1 MAYII
6 ADNII
11 SPLGE
16 TSEDNYLSVKSGRS
30 GIRAYEPGTCN
41 IPEGFNA
48 SLLFEDFE
56 TLALKSA
63 QKAIANALKN
73 IANGQKAIGNAQK
86 NIANE
91 QKNIGNAQLELKGKR
106 TAFILSSTKGN
117 IEGNISLADS
127 AQRIA
132 SQLGIDSKPIVVC
145 NACISGLSALILGN
159 RLIDSGL
166 YDTAIVCGCDTP
178 RQFIL
183 SGFQSLKALS
193 PEPCRPFDMERMGL
207 NLGEAAATLI
217 LSKNPLQGN
226 SWRMG
231 DGFIR
236 NDAFHIS
243 TPSKTADGLYLSL
256 QRTLESFT
264 KEISSACKQIDLK
277 EHLAFINAHGTA
289 TLFND
294 QMESVAIGRAGLSE
308 LPANAY
314 KSFWGHTMG
323 AAGILETIISMK
335 AIDDDTILGTRGF
348 SELGVSGK
356 MNICAENRPTDK
368 KGFIKM
374 LSGFGGCNATIWAT
388 KCPERENIALSQK
401 EQQEREFTTTHT
413 IRITPEEVILD
424 QRKIWEGKEE
434 LGEQEGQE
442 HHSLLTSLYKQM
454 IGDYPKFYKMDGLSR
469 LGFVASEILL
479 NAEKEETDE
488 ERAIIFF
495 NHSSSIDSD
504 RNYKE
509 SIKDKDNYFPS
520 PSIFVYTLPNI
531 VTGEIAIRNHFQGET
546 SFFILPDKDEKMME
560 EILQASCR
568 DAQSKSFL
576 TGWIDYEDERHFEA
590 ELKICRIQ
598 PSLIAYQEVKGVK
611 EVKELRRMSCS
622 LIRRKN
628 KILK

>member
-16 TSEDNYLSVKSGRS
+16 TSEENYLSVKAGRS

-41 IPEGFNA
+41 IPEGFYA

-63 QKAIANALKN
+63 QKAIANAR
-73 IANGQKAIGNAQK
+73 
-86 NIANE
+86 
-91 QKNIGNAQLELKGKR
+91 LELKGKR

-117 IEGNISLADS
+117 IEKNISLADS

-132 SQLGIDSKPIVVC
+132 SQLGIDAKPIVVC

-166 YDTAIVCGCDTP
+166 YDAAIVCGCDTP

-217 LSKNPLQGN
+217 LSKNPIQGN

-264 KEISSACKQIDLK
+264 KEISSTCKQIDLK

-294 QMESVAIGRAGLSE
+294 QMESVAIGRAGLSY

-374 LSGFGGCNATIWAT
+374 LSGFGGCNATIWAA
-388 KCPERENIALSQK
+388 KSPESEMIALSQK
-401 EQQEREFTTTHT
+401 EQQECEFTTTHA
-413 IRITPEEVILD
+413 IRITPEEVVLD
-424 QRKIWEGKEE
+424 HQKLWEGKKE
-434 LGEQEGQE
+434 LGEQEGKE

-479 NAEKEETDE
+479 NAEKGDTDVERREEEGERLLE

-495 NHSSSIDSD
+495 NHSSSIASD

-509 SIKDKDNYFPS
+509 SINDKDNYFPS

-531 VTGEIAIRNHFQGET
+531 VTGEIAIRNHFHGET
-546 SFFILPDKDEKMME
+546 SFFILPDKDERLME

-568 DAQSKSFL
+568 DDQSKSFL

-590 ELKICRIQ
+590 DLKIKKMRN
-598 PSLIAYQEVKGVK
+598 YK
-611 EVKELRRMSCS
+611 
-622 LIRRKN
+622 
-628 KILK
+628 

>member
-16 TSEDNYLSVKSGRS
+16 TSEENYLSVKAGRS
-30 GIRAYEPGTCN
+30 GICAYEPGTCN
-41 IPEGFNA
+41 IPEGFYA

-56 TLALKSA
+56 TLALRSA
-63 QKAIANALKN
+63 QKAIANAR
-73 IANGQKAIGNAQK
+73 
-86 NIANE
+86 
-91 QKNIGNAQLELKGKR
+91 LELKGKR

-117 IEGNISLADS
+117 IEENISLADS

-132 SQLGIDSKPIVVC
+132 SQLGIDAKPIVVC

-166 YDTAIVCGCDTP
+166 YDAAIVCGCDTP

-217 LSKNPLQGN
+217 LSKNPIQGN

-243 TPSKTADGLYLSL
+243 TPSKTAVGLYLSL

-264 KEISSACKQIDLK
+264 KEISSTCKQIDLK

-294 QMESVAIGRAGLSE
+294 QMESVAIGRAGLSD

-374 LSGFGGCNATIWAT
+374 LSGFGGCNATIWAA
-388 KCPERENIALSQK
+388 KKPERENIALSQI
-401 EQQEREFTTTHT
+401 EQQNREFTTTHA

-424 QRKIWEGKEE
+424 QRKLWERKEE

-442 HHSLLTSLYKQM
+442 HHSLLTTLYKQM
-454 IGDYPKFYKMDGLSR
+454 IGNYPKFYKMDGLSR

-479 NAEKEETDE
+479 NAEKGETDK

-495 NHSSSIDSD
+495 NHSSSIASD

-509 SIKDKDNYFPS
+509 SINDKDNYFPS

-531 VTGEIAIRNHFQGET
+531 VTGEIAIRNHFHGET
-546 SFFILPDKDEKMME
+546 SFFILPDKDERMME

-590 ELKICRIQ
+590 DLKIKKMRN
-598 PSLIAYQEVKGVK
+598 YK
-611 EVKELRRMSCS
+611 
-622 LIRRKN
+622 
-628 KILK
+628 

>member
-16 TSEDNYLSVKSGRS
+16 TSEENYLSVKAGRS
-30 GIRAYEPGTCN
+30 GIRAYEPGACN
-41 IPEGFNA
+41 IPEGFYA

-63 QKAIANALKN
+63 QKAI
-73 IANGQKAIGNAQK
+73 GNAR
-86 NIANE
+86 
-91 QKNIGNAQLELKGKR
+91 LELKGKR

-117 IEGNISLADS
+117 IEENISLADS

-132 SQLGIDSKPIVVC
+132 SQLGIDSQPIVVC

-166 YDTAIVCGCDTP
+166 YDAAIVCGCDTP

-217 LSKNPLQGN
+217 LSKNPIQGN

-264 KEISSACKQIDLK
+264 KEISSACEQIDLK
-277 EHLAFINAHGTA
+277 THLAFINAHGTA

-294 QMESVAIGRAGLSE
+294 QMESVAIGRAGLSD

-374 LSGFGGCNATIWAT
+374 LSGFGGCNATIWAA
-388 KCPERENIALSQK
+388 KNPERENIALSQI
-401 EQQEREFTTTHT
+401 EQQNREFTTSHT

-424 QRKIWEGKEE
+424 QQKLWEGKKE
-434 LGEQEGQE
+434 LGEQEGKE

-454 IGDYPKFYKMDGLSR
+454 IGNYPKFYKMDGLSR

-479 NAEKEETDE
+479 NAEKGETDE

-495 NHSSSIDSD
+495 NHSSSIASD

-509 SIKDKDNYFPS
+509 SINDKDNYFPS

-531 VTGEIAIRNHFQGET
+531 VTGEIAIRNHFHGET
-546 SFFILPDKDEKMME
+546 SFFILPDKDERMME

-568 DAQSKSFL
+568 DDQSKSFL

-590 ELKICRIQ
+590 DLKIKKMRN
-598 PSLIAYQEVKGVK
+598 YK
-611 EVKELRRMSCS
+611 
-622 LIRRKN
+622 
-628 KILK
+628 

>member
-16 TSEDNYLSVKSGRS
+16 TSEENYLSVKSGRS
-30 GIRAYEPGTCN
+30 GIRAYEPGTYN
-41 IPEGFNA
+41 IPEGFYA

-56 TLALKSA
+56 TLALRSA
-63 QKAIANALKN
+63 QKAIANA
-73 IANGQKAIGNAQK
+73 QK
-86 NIANE
+86 NMGNE
-91 QKNIGNAQLELKGKR
+91 RLELKGKR

-117 IEGNISLADS
+117 IEENISLADS

-132 SQLGIDSKPIVVC
+132 TQLGIDSKPIVVC

-159 RLIDSGL
+159 RLIDSDL
-166 YDTAIVCGCDTP
+166 YDAAIVCGCDTP

-217 LSKNPLQGN
+217 LSKNPIQGN
-226 SWRMG
+226 FWRMG

-264 KEISSACKQIDLK
+264 KEISSTCKQIDMK
-277 EHLAFINAHGTA
+277 AHLAFINAHGTA

-294 QMESVAIGRAGLSE
+294 QMESVAIGRAGLSD

-374 LSGFGGCNATIWAT
+374 LSGFGGCNATIWAA
-388 KCPERENIALSQK
+388 KSPEREYIDLSQK
-401 EQQEREFTTTHT
+401 EQQKREFTTTHT

-424 QRKIWEGKEE
+424 QRKLWERKEE
-434 LGEQEGQE
+434 LGEQEGKE
-442 HHSLLTSLYKQM
+442 HHSLLTTLYKQM
-454 IGDYPKFYKMDGLSR
+454 IGNYPKFYKMDGLSR

-479 NAEKEETDE
+479 NAEKGETDK

-495 NHSSSIDSD
+495 NHSSSIASD

-509 SIKDKDNYFPS
+509 SINDKDNYFPS

-531 VTGEIAIRNHFQGET
+531 VTGEIAIRNHFHGET
-546 SFFILPDKDEKMME
+546 SFFILPDKDERLME

-590 ELKICRIQ
+590 DLKIKKMRN
-598 PSLIAYQEVKGVK
+598 YK
-611 EVKELRRMSCS
+611 
-622 LIRRKN
+622 
-628 KILK
+628 

>member
-16 TSEDNYLSVKSGRS
+16 TSEENYLSVKAGRS

-41 IPEGFNA
+41 IPEGFYA

-56 TLALKSA
+56 TLTLRSA

-73 IANGQKAIGNAQK
+73 IANALKT
-86 NIANE
+86 
-91 QKNIGNAQLELKGKR
+91 IGNAQLELKGKR

-117 IEGNISLADS
+117 IEENISLADS

-132 SQLGIDSKPIVVC
+132 SQLGIDSQPIVVC

-159 RLIDSGL
+159 RLIDSDL
-166 YDTAIVCGCDTP
+166 YDAAIVCGCDTP

-217 LSKNPLQGN
+217 LSKNPIQGN

-264 KEISSACKQIDLK
+264 KEISSTCKQIDMK
-277 EHLAFINAHGTA
+277 AHLAFINAHGTA

-294 QMESVAIGRAGLSE
+294 QMESVAIGRAGLSD

-374 LSGFGGCNATIWAT
+374 LSGFGGCNATIWAA
-388 KCPERENIALSQK
+388 KKPEKENIALSQI
-401 EQQEREFTTTHT
+401 EQQNREFTTTHT
-413 IRITPEEVILD
+413 IRITPEEVVLD
-424 QRKIWEGKEE
+424 HQKLWEGNQNANEK

-442 HHSLLTSLYKQM
+442 HHSLLTTLYKQM
-454 IGDYPKFYKMDGLSR
+454 IGNYPKFYKMDGLSR

-479 NAEKEETDE
+479 NAEKGETDK

-495 NHSSSIDSD
+495 NHSSSIASD

-509 SIKDKDNYFPS
+509 SINDKDNYFPS

-531 VTGEIAIRNHFQGET
+531 VTGEIAIRNHFHGET
-546 SFFILPDKDEKMME
+546 SFFILPDKDERMME

-590 ELKICRIQ
+590 DLKIKKMRN
-598 PSLIAYQEVKGVK
+598 YK
-611 EVKELRRMSCS
+611 
-622 LIRRKN
+622 
-628 KILK
+628 

>member
-16 TSEDNYLSVKSGRS
+16 TSEENYLSVKAGRS

-41 IPEGFNA
+41 IPEEFYA

-56 TLALKSA
+56 TLALRSA
-63 QKAIANALKN
+63 QKAIANA
-73 IANGQKAIGNAQK
+73 
-86 NIANE
+86 
-91 QKNIGNAQLELKGKR
+91 QLELQGKR

-117 IEGNISLADS
+117 IEENISLADS

-166 YDTAIVCGCDTP
+166 YDAAIVCGCDTP

-217 LSKNPLQGN
+217 LSKNPIQGN

-264 KEISSACKQIDLK
+264 KEISSTCKQIDLK

-294 QMESVAIGRAGLSE
+294 QMESVAIGRAGLSY

-374 LSGFGGCNATIWAT
+374 LSGFGGCNATIWAA
-388 KCPERENIALSQK
+388 KSPEREYIDLSQK
-401 EQQEREFTTTHT
+401 EQQNREFTTTHT

-424 QRKIWEGKEE
+424 QRKLWEGKKE

-454 IGDYPKFYKMDGLSR
+454 IGNYPKFYKMDGLSR

-479 NAEKEETDE
+479 NAEKGDTDVERREEEGERLLE

-495 NHSSSIDSD
+495 NHSSSIASD

-509 SIKDKDNYFPS
+509 SINDKDNYFPS

-531 VTGEIAIRNHFQGET
+531 VTGEIAIRNHFHGET
-546 SFFILPDKDEKMME
+546 SFFILPDKDERMME

-590 ELKICRIQ
+590 DLKIKKMRN
-598 PSLIAYQEVKGVK
+598 YK
-611 EVKELRRMSCS
+611 
-622 LIRRKN
+622 
-628 KILK
+628 

>member
-16 TSEDNYLSVKSGRS
+16 TSEENYLSVKAGRS

-41 IPEGFNA
+41 IPEGFYA

-63 QKAIANALKN
+63 QKAIANA
-73 IANGQKAIGNAQK
+73 QKTMGN
-86 NIANE
+86 E
-91 QKNIGNAQLELKGKR
+91 RLELKGKR

-117 IEGNISLADS
+117 IEENISLADS

-159 RLIDSGL
+159 RLIDSDL
-166 YDTAIVCGCDTP
+166 YDAAIVCGCDTP

-217 LSKNPLQGN
+217 LSKNPIQGN

-264 KEISSACKQIDLK
+264 KEISSTCKQIDLK

-294 QMESVAIGRAGLSE
+294 QMESVAIGRAGLSD

-374 LSGFGGCNATIWAT
+374 LSGFGGCNATIWAA
-388 KCPERENIALSQK
+388 KNPERENIALSQK
-401 EQQEREFTTTHT
+401 EQQNREFTTTHT

-424 QRKIWEGKEE
+424 QRKIWERKEE
-434 LGEQEGQE
+434 LGEQEGLE

-479 NAEKEETDE
+479 NAEKGETDE

-495 NHSSSIDSD
+495 NHSSSIASD

-509 SIKDKDNYFPS
+509 SINDKDNYFPS

-531 VTGEIAIRNHFQGET
+531 VTGEIAIRNHFHGET
-546 SFFILPDKDEKMME
+546 SFFILPEKDEKMME

-590 ELKICRIQ
+590 DLKIKKMRN
-598 PSLIAYQEVKGVK
+598 YK
-611 EVKELRRMSCS
+611 
-622 LIRRKN
+622 
-628 KILK
+628 

>member
-16 TSEDNYLSVKSGRS
+16 TSEENYLSVKAGRS

-41 IPEGFNA
+41 IPEGFYA

-56 TLALKSA
+56 TLALRSA
-63 QKAIANALKN
+63 QKAIA
-73 IANGQKAIGNAQK
+73 
-86 NIANE
+86 
-91 QKNIGNAQLELKGKR
+91 NAQLELKGKR
-106 TAFILSSTKGN
+106 IAFILSSTKGN
-117 IEGNISLADS
+117 IEENISLADS

-132 SQLGIDSKPIVVC
+132 SQLGIDSQPIVVC

-159 RLIDSGL
+159 RLIDSDL

-217 LSKNPLQGN
+217 LSKNPIQGN

-264 KEISSACKQIDLK
+264 KEISSTYKQIDLK

-294 QMESVAIGRAGLSE
+294 QMESVAIGRAGLSD

-374 LSGFGGCNATIWAT
+374 LSGFGGCNATIWAA
-388 KCPERENIALSQK
+388 KNPERENIALSQI
-401 EQQEREFTTTHT
+401 EQQNCEFTTTHT

-424 QRKIWEGKEE
+424 QRKLWEGKKE
-434 LGEQEGQE
+434 LGEQEGKE
-442 HHSLLTSLYKQM
+442 HHSLLTTLYKQM
-454 IGDYPKFYKMDGLSR
+454 IGNYPKFYKMDGLSR

-479 NAEKEETDE
+479 NAEKGETDK

-495 NHSSSIDSD
+495 NHSSSIASD

-509 SIKDKDNYFPS
+509 SINDKDNYFPS

-531 VTGEIAIRNHFQGET
+531 VTGEIAIRNHFHGET
-546 SFFILPDKDEKMME
+546 SFFILPDKDERMME

-568 DAQSKSFL
+568 DDQSKSFL

-590 ELKICRIQ
+590 DLKIKKMRN
-598 PSLIAYQEVKGVK
+598 YK
-611 EVKELRRMSCS
+611 
-622 LIRRKN
+622 
-628 KILK
+628 

>member
-16 TSEDNYLSVKSGRS
+16 TSEENYLSVKAGRS

-41 IPEGFNA
+41 IPEGFYA

-56 TLALKSA
+56 TLALRSA
-63 QKAIANALKN
+63 QKAIA
-73 IANGQKAIGNAQK
+73 
-86 NIANE
+86 
-91 QKNIGNAQLELKGKR
+91 NAQLELKGKR

-117 IEGNISLADS
+117 IEENISLADS

-132 SQLGIDSKPIVVC
+132 SQLGIDAKPIVVC

-166 YDTAIVCGCDTP
+166 YDAAIVCGCDTP

-217 LSKNPLQGN
+217 LSKNPIQGN

-264 KEISSACKQIDLK
+264 KEISSTCKQIDLK
-277 EHLAFINAHGTA
+277 AHLAFINAHGTA

-294 QMESVAIGRAGLSE
+294 QMESVAIGRAGLSD

-374 LSGFGGCNATIWAT
+374 LSGFGGCNATIWAA
-388 KCPERENIALSQK
+388 KNPERENIALSQI
-401 EQQEREFTTTHT
+401 EQQNREFTTTHT

-424 QRKIWEGKEE
+424 QRKLWEGKKE
-434 LGEQEGQE
+434 LGEQEGKE
-442 HHSLLTSLYKQM
+442 HHSLLTTLYKQM
-454 IGDYPKFYKMDGLSR
+454 IGNYPKFYKMDGLSR

-479 NAEKEETDE
+479 NAEKGETDK

-495 NHSSSIDSD
+495 NHSSSIASD

-509 SIKDKDNYFPS
+509 SINDKDNYFPS

-531 VTGEIAIRNHFQGET
+531 VTGEIAIRNHLHGET
-546 SFFILPDKDEKMME
+546 SFFILPDKDERMME
-560 EILQASCR
+560 EILQASCL
-568 DAQSKSFL
+568 DDQSKSFL

-590 ELKICRIQ
+590 DLKIKKMRN
-598 PSLIAYQEVKGVK
+598 YK
-611 EVKELRRMSCS
+611 
-622 LIRRKN
+622 
-628 KILK
+628 

>member
-16 TSEDNYLSVKSGRS
+16 TSEGNYLSVKAGRS

-41 IPEGFNA
+41 IPEGFYA

-56 TLALKSA
+56 TLALRSA
-63 QKAIANALKN
+63 QKAIA
-73 IANGQKAIGNAQK
+73 
-86 NIANE
+86 
-91 QKNIGNAQLELKGKR
+91 NAQLELKGKR

-117 IEGNISLADS
+117 IEKNISLADS

-132 SQLGIDSKPIVVC
+132 SQLGIDAKPIVVC

-159 RLIDSGL
+159 RLIDSDL
-166 YDTAIVCGCDTP
+166 YDAAIVCGCDTP

-217 LSKNPLQGN
+217 LSKNPIQGN

-264 KEISSACKQIDLK
+264 KEISSTCEQIDMK
-277 EHLAFINAHGTA
+277 AHLAFINAHGTA

-294 QMESVAIGRAGLSE
+294 QMESVAIGRAGLSD

-374 LSGFGGCNATIWAT
+374 LSGFGGCNATIWAA
-388 KCPERENIALSQK
+388 KNPERENIALSQI
-401 EQQEREFTTTHT
+401 EQQNCEFTTTHT

-424 QRKIWEGKEE
+424 QRKLWEGKEE
-434 LGEQEGQE
+434 LGEQEGKE
-442 HHSLLTSLYKQM
+442 HHSLLTFLYKQM
-454 IGDYPKFYKMDGLSR
+454 IGNYPKFYKMDGLSR

-479 NAEKEETDE
+479 NAEKGETDK

-495 NHSSSIDSD
+495 NHSSSIASD

-509 SIKDKDNYFPS
+509 SINDKNNYFPS

-531 VTGEIAIRNHFQGET
+531 VTGEIAIRNHFHGET
-546 SFFILPDKDEKMME
+546 SFFILPDKDERMME

-568 DAQSKSFL
+568 DDQSKSFL

-590 ELKICRIQ
+590 DLKIKKMRN
-598 PSLIAYQEVKGVK
+598 YK
-611 EVKELRRMSCS
+611 
-622 LIRRKN
+622 
-628 KILK
+628 

>member
-63 QKAIANALKN
+63 QKAI
-73 IANGQKAIGNAQK
+73 
-86 NIANE
+86 
-91 QKNIGNAQLELKGKR
+91 GNAQLELKGKR

-117 IEGNISLADS
+117 IEENISLADS

-132 SQLGIDSKPIVVC
+132 SQLGIDTKPIVVC

-166 YDTAIVCGCDTP
+166 YDAAIVCGCDTP

-217 LSKNPLQGN
+217 LSKNPIKRN

-256 QRTLESFT
+256 QRTLESYT
-264 KEISSACKQIDLK
+264 KEISSACEQIDLK
-277 EHLAFINAHGTA
+277 AHLAFINAHGTA

-294 QMESVAIGRAGLSE
+294 QMESVAIGRAGLSD

-374 LSGFGGCNATIWAT
+374 LSGFGGCNATIWAA
-388 KCPERENIALSQK
+388 KYPERENIALSQI
-401 EQQEREFTTTHT
+401 EQQNCEFTTTHT

-424 QRKIWEGKEE
+424 QRKLWEGKKE
-434 LGEQEGQE
+434 LGEQEGKE
-442 HHSLLTSLYKQM
+442 HHSLLTTLYKQM
-454 IGDYPKFYKMDGLSR
+454 IGNYPKFYKMDGLSR

-479 NAEKEETDE
+479 NAEKGETDK

-495 NHSSSIDSD
+495 NHSSSIASD

-509 SIKDKDNYFPS
+509 SINDKDNYFPS

-531 VTGEIAIRNHFQGET
+531 VTGEIAIRNHFHGET
-546 SFFILPDKDEKMME
+546 SFFILPDKDERLME

-590 ELKICRIQ
+590 DLKIKKMRN
-598 PSLIAYQEVKGVK
+598 YK
-611 EVKELRRMSCS
+611 
-622 LIRRKN
+622 
-628 KILK
+628 

>member
-16 TSEDNYLSVKSGRS
+16 TSEENYLSVKSGRS

-63 QKAIANALKN
+63 QKAI
-73 IANGQKAIGNAQK
+73 GNV
-86 NIANE
+86 
-91 QKNIGNAQLELKGKR
+91 QLELKGKR

-117 IEGNISLADS
+117 IEENISLADS

-166 YDTAIVCGCDTP
+166 YDAAIVCGCDTP

-217 LSKNPLQGN
+217 LSKNPILGN

-264 KEISSACKQIDLK
+264 KEISSTCKQIDLK

-294 QMESVAIGRAGLSE
+294 QMESVAIGRAGLSD

-335 AIDDDTILGTRGF
+335 AIDDNTILGTRGF

-374 LSGFGGCNATIWAT
+374 LSGFGGCNATIWAA
-388 KCPERENIALSQK
+388 KNPERENFALSQI
-401 EQQEREFTTTHT
+401 EQQNREFTTTHT

-424 QRKIWEGKEE
+424 QQKLWEGKKE
-434 LGEQEGQE
+434 LGEQEGKE
-442 HHSLLTSLYKQM
+442 HHSLLTTLYKQM
-454 IGDYPKFYKMDGLSR
+454 IGNYPKFYKMDGLSR

-479 NAEKEETDE
+479 NAEKGETDE

-495 NHSSSIDSD
+495 NHSSSIASD

-509 SIKDKDNYFPS
+509 SINDKDNYFPS

-531 VTGEIAIRNHFQGET
+531 VTGEIAIRNHFHGET
-546 SFFILPDKDEKMME
+546 SFFILPDKDKKMME

-568 DAQSKSFL
+568 DDQSKSFL

-590 ELKICRIQ
+590 DLKIKKMR
-598 PSLIAYQEVKGVK
+598 
-611 EVKELRRMSCS
+611 
-622 LIRRKN
+622 N
-628 KILK
+628 KILKSYK

>member
-16 TSEDNYLSVKSGRS
+16 TSEDNYLSVKAGRS

-41 IPEGFNA
+41 IPEGFYA

-63 QKAIANALKN
+63 QKAIR
-73 IANGQKAIGNAQK
+73 
-86 NIANE
+86 
-91 QKNIGNAQLELKGKR
+91 NAQLELKGKH

-117 IEGNISLADS
+117 IEENISLADS

-132 SQLGIDSKPIVVC
+132 SQLGIDAKPIVVC

-166 YDTAIVCGCDTP
+166 YDAAIVCGCDTP

-217 LSKNPLQGN
+217 LSKNPIQGN

-256 QRTLESFT
+256 QRTLESFK
-264 KEISSACKQIDLK
+264 KEVSSACEQIDMK
-277 EHLAFINAHGTA
+277 AHLAFINAHGTA

-294 QMESVAIGRAGLSE
+294 QMESVAIGRAGLSD

-335 AIDDDTILGTRGF
+335 AIDDNTILGTRGF

-374 LSGFGGCNATIWAT
+374 LSGFGGCNATIWAA
-388 KCPERENIALSQK
+388 KSPERENIALSQK

-424 QRKIWEGKEE
+424 QRKIWERKEE
-434 LGEQEGQE
+434 LGKQEGLE

-454 IGDYPKFYKMDGLSR
+454 IGDYPRFYKMDGLSR

-479 NAEKEETDE
+479 NAEKGDTDE

-495 NHSSSIDSD
+495 NHSSSIASD

-598 PSLIAYQEVKGVK
+598 PSLIANQEVKGVK
-611 EVKELRRMSCS
+611 EVKELRKLRS
-622 LIRRKN
+622 
-628 KILK
+628 

>member
-16 TSEDNYLSVKSGRS
+16 TSEENYLSVKAGRS

-41 IPEGFNA
+41 IPEGFYA

-63 QKAIANALKN
+63 QKAIANA
-73 IANGQKAIGNAQK
+73 QKT
-86 NIANE
+86 
-91 QKNIGNAQLELKGKR
+91 IGNAQLELKGKR

-117 IEGNISLADS
+117 IEENISLADS

-166 YDTAIVCGCDTP
+166 YDAAIVCGCDTP

-217 LSKNPLQGN
+217 LSKNPIQGN

-256 QRTLESFT
+256 QRTLESYT
-264 KEISSACKQIDLK
+264 KEISSTCKQIDMK

-294 QMESVAIGRAGLSE
+294 QMESVAIGRAGLSD

-374 LSGFGGCNATIWAT
+374 LSGFGGCNATIWAA
-388 KCPERENIALSQK
+388 KKPERENIALSQI
-401 EQQEREFTTTHT
+401 EQQNREFTTTHT

-424 QRKIWEGKEE
+424 QRKLWERKEE
-434 LGEQEGQE
+434 LGEQEGKE

-454 IGDYPKFYKMDGLSR
+454 IGNYPKFYKMDGLSR

-479 NAEKEETDE
+479 NAEKGETDK

-495 NHSSSIDSD
+495 NHSSSIASD

-509 SIKDKDNYFPS
+509 SINDKNNYFPS

-531 VTGEIAIRNHFQGET
+531 VTGEIAIRNHFHGET
-546 SFFILPDKDEKMME
+546 SFFILPDKDERMME

-568 DAQSKSFL
+568 DDQSKSFL

-590 ELKICRIQ
+590 DLKIKKMR
-598 PSLIAYQEVKGVK
+598 
-611 EVKELRRMSCS
+611 
-622 LIRRKN
+622 N
-628 KILK
+628 KILKSYK

>member
-16 TSEDNYLSVKSGRS
+16 TSEENYLSVKAGRS
-30 GIRAYEPGTCN
+30 GIRAYAPGTCN
-41 IPEGFNA
+41 IPEGFYA

-63 QKAIANALKN
+63 QKAIANA
-73 IANGQKAIGNAQK
+73 
-86 NIANE
+86 
-91 QKNIGNAQLELKGKR
+91 QLELKGKR

-117 IEGNISLADS
+117 IEENISLADS

-159 RLIDSGL
+159 RLIDSDL
-166 YDTAIVCGCDTP
+166 YDAAIVCGCDTP

-217 LSKNPLQGN
+217 LSKNPIQGN

-264 KEISSACKQIDLK
+264 KEISSTCKQIDQK
-277 EHLAFINAHGTA
+277 AHLAFINAHGTA

-294 QMESVAIGRAGLSE
+294 QMESVAIGRAGLSD

-374 LSGFGGCNATIWAT
+374 LSGFGGCNATIWAA
-388 KCPERENIALSQK
+388 KSPERENIALSQI
-401 EQQEREFTTTHT
+401 EQQNREFTTTHT

-424 QRKIWEGKEE
+424 QRKLWEGKKE
-434 LGEQEGQE
+434 LGKQEGQE

-454 IGDYPKFYKMDGLSR
+454 IGNYPKFYKMDGLSR

-479 NAEKEETDE
+479 NAEKGDMDK

-495 NHSSSIDSD
+495 NHSSSIASD

-509 SIKDKDNYFPS
+509 SINGKDNYFPS

-531 VTGEIAIRNHFQGET
+531 VTGEIAIRNHFHGET
-546 SFFILPDKDEKMME
+546 SFFILPDKDERMME

-590 ELKICRIQ
+590 DLKIKKMRN
-598 PSLIAYQEVKGVK
+598 YK
-611 EVKELRRMSCS
+611 
-622 LIRRKN
+622 
-628 KILK
+628 

>member
-41 IPEGFNA
+41 IPEGFTA

-63 QKAIANALKN
+63 QKAIANA
-73 IANGQKAIGNAQK
+73 
-86 NIANE
+86 
-91 QKNIGNAQLELKGKR
+91 QKNIGNAQKAMGNVQLELKGKR

-117 IEGNISLADS
+117 IEENISLADS

-132 SQLGIDSKPIVVC
+132 TQLGIDSQPIVVC

-166 YDTAIVCGCDTP
+166 YDAAIVCGCDTP

-217 LSKNPLQGN
+217 LSKNPIQEN

-264 KEISSACKQIDLK
+264 KEISSTCKQIDLK

-294 QMESVAIGRAGLSE
+294 QMESVAIGRAGLSD

-374 LSGFGGCNATIWAT
+374 LSGFGGCNATIWAAQ
-388 KCPERENIALSQK
+388 KPERENIALSQI
-401 EQQEREFTTTHT
+401 EQQNREFTTTHT

-434 LGEQEGQE
+434 LGEQEGLE

-479 NAEKEETDE
+479 NAEKGETDKE
-488 ERAIIFF
+488 KAIIFF
-495 NHSSSIDSD
+495 NHSSSIASD

-531 VTGEIAIRNHFQGET
+531 VTGEIAIRNHFHGET
-546 SFFILPDKDEKMME
+546 SFFILPDKDKKMME

-568 DAQSKSFL
+568 DVQSKSFL

-598 PSLIAYQEVKGVK
+598 PSLIANPSDLQYPDK
-611 EVKELRRMSCS
+611 S
-622 LIRRKN
+622 
-628 KILK
+628 

>member
-16 TSEDNYLSVKSGRS
+16 TSEENYLSVKAGRS

-41 IPEGFNA
+41 IPEGFYA

-56 TLALKSA
+56 TLALRSA

-73 IANGQKAIGNAQK
+73 IANEQKTIGN
-86 NIANE
+86 
-91 QKNIGNAQLELKGKR
+91 GQLELKGKR

-117 IEGNISLADS
+117 IEENISLADS

-159 RLIDSGL
+159 RLIDSDL
-166 YDTAIVCGCDTP
+166 YDAAIVCGCDTP

-217 LSKNPLQGN
+217 LSKNSIQGN

-264 KEISSACKQIDLK
+264 KEISSTCKQIDLK
-277 EHLAFINAHGTA
+277 AHLAFINAHGTA

-294 QMESVAIGRAGLSE
+294 QMESVAIGRAGLSD

-335 AIDDDTILGTRGF
+335 AIDDNTILGTRGF

-374 LSGFGGCNATIWAT
+374 LSGFGGCNATIWAA
-388 KCPERENIALSQK
+388 KSPERENIALSQK
-401 EQQEREFTTTHT
+401 EQQKREFTTTHT

-424 QRKIWEGKEE
+424 QRKLWEGNQNANEK
-434 LGEQEGQE
+434 LDEQEGAG

-454 IGDYPKFYKMDGLSR
+454 IGNYPKFYKMDGLCR

-479 NAEKEETDE
+479 NAEKGETDK

-495 NHSSSIDSD
+495 NHSSSIASD

-509 SIKDKDNYFPS
+509 SINDKDNYFPS

-531 VTGEIAIRNHFQGET
+531 VTGEIAIRNHFHGET
-546 SFFILPDKDEKMME
+546 SFFILPDKDERMME

-590 ELKICRIQ
+590 DLKIKKMRNEKLQ
-598 PSLIAYQEVKGVK
+598 M
-611 EVKELRRMSCS
+611 R
-622 LIRRKN
+622 N
-628 KILK
+628 KILKSYK

>member
-16 TSEDNYLSVKSGRS
+16 TSEENYLSVKAGRS

-41 IPEGFNA
+41 IPEGFYA

-63 QKAIANALKN
+63 QKAIANAQKN
-73 IANGQKAIGNAQK
+73 IENAQK
-86 NIANE
+86 DIGNE
-91 QKNIGNAQLELKGKR
+91 QKTMGNAQLELKGKR

-117 IEGNISLADS
+117 IEENISLADS

-159 RLIDSGL
+159 RLIDSDL
-166 YDTAIVCGCDTP
+166 YDAAIVCGCDTP

-207 NLGEAAATLI
+207 NLGEAAAALI
-217 LSKNPLQGN
+217 LSKNPIQGN

-264 KEISSACKQIDLK
+264 KEISSTCKQIDMK
-277 EHLAFINAHGTA
+277 AHLAFINAHGTA

-294 QMESVAIGRAGLSE
+294 QMESVAIGRAGLSD

-374 LSGFGGCNATIWAT
+374 LSGFGGCNATIWAA
-388 KCPERENIALSQK
+388 KKPERENIALSQK
-401 EQQEREFTTTHT
+401 EQQNREFTTTHA
-413 IRITPEEVILD
+413 IRITPEEVVLD
-424 QRKIWEGKEE
+424 HQKLWEGNQNANEKLE
-434 LGEQEGQE
+434 EQEGAG

-454 IGDYPKFYKMDGLSR
+454 IGNYPKFYKMDGLSR

-479 NAEKEETDE
+479 NAEKGNTDVERREEEGERLLE

-495 NHSSSIDSD
+495 NHSSSIASD

-509 SIKDKDNYFPS
+509 SINDKNNYFPS

-531 VTGEIAIRNHFQGET
+531 VTGEIAIRNHFHGET
-546 SFFILPDKDEKMME
+546 SFFILPDKDERMME

-590 ELKICRIQ
+590 DLKIKKMRN
-598 PSLIAYQEVKGVK
+598 YK
-611 EVKELRRMSCS
+611 
-622 LIRRKN
+622 
-628 KILK
+628 

>member
-16 TSEDNYLSVKSGRS
+16 TSEENYLSVKSGRS

-41 IPEGFNA
+41 IPEGFYA

-63 QKAIANALKN
+63 QKAI
-73 IANGQKAIGNAQK
+73 GNV
-86 NIANE
+86 
-91 QKNIGNAQLELKGKR
+91 QLELKGKR

-117 IEGNISLADS
+117 IEENISLADS

-132 SQLGIDSKPIVVC
+132 SQLGIDTKPIVVC

-166 YDTAIVCGCDTP
+166 YDAAIVCGCDTP

-217 LSKNPLQGN
+217 LSKNPIQGN

-264 KEISSACKQIDLK
+264 KEISSTCKQIDLK
-277 EHLAFINAHGTA
+277 AHLAFINAHGTA

-294 QMESVAIGRAGLSE
+294 QMESVAIGRAGLSD

-335 AIDDDTILGTRGF
+335 AIDDNTILGTKGF

-424 QRKIWEGKEE
+424 QRKLWEGKKE

-442 HHSLLTSLYKQM
+442 HHSLLTTLYKQM
-454 IGDYPKFYKMDGLSR
+454 IGNYPKFYKMDGLSR

-479 NAEKEETDE
+479 NAEKGETDK

-495 NHSSSIDSD
+495 NHSSSIASD

-531 VTGEIAIRNHFQGET
+531 VTGEIAIRNHFHGET
-546 SFFILPDKDEKMME
+546 SFFILPDKDERMME

-590 ELKICRIQ
+590 DLKIKKMRN
-598 PSLIAYQEVKGVK
+598 YK
-611 EVKELRRMSCS
+611 
-622 LIRRKN
+622 
-628 KILK
+628 

>member
-16 TSEDNYLSVKSGRS
+16 TSEENYLSVKAGRS

-41 IPEGFNA
+41 IPEGFYA

-63 QKAIANALKN
+63 QKAIANA
-73 IANGQKAIGNAQK
+73 QKTM
-86 NIANE
+86 
-91 QKNIGNAQLELKGKR
+91 GNAQLELKGKR

-117 IEGNISLADS
+117 IEENISLADS

-132 SQLGIDSKPIVVC
+132 TQLGIDAKPIVVC

-166 YDTAIVCGCDTP
+166 YDAAIVCGCDTP

-217 LSKNPLQGN
+217 LSKNPIQGN
-226 SWRMG
+226 FWRMG

-264 KEISSACKQIDLK
+264 KEISSTCEQIDIK

-294 QMESVAIGRAGLSE
+294 QMESVAIGRAGLSD

-374 LSGFGGCNATIWAT
+374 LSGFGGCNATIWAA
-388 KCPERENIALSQK
+388 KKPERENIDLSQK
-401 EQQEREFTTTHT
+401 EQQKREFTTTHT

-424 QRKIWEGKEE
+424 QQKLWEGKKE
-434 LGEQEGQE
+434 LEEQEGQE

-454 IGDYPKFYKMDGLSR
+454 IGNYPKFYKMDGLSR

-479 NAEKEETDE
+479 NAEKGETDK

-495 NHSSSIDSD
+495 NHSSSIASD

-509 SIKDKDNYFPS
+509 SINDKDNYFPS

-531 VTGEIAIRNHFQGET
+531 VTGEIAIRNHFHGET
-546 SFFILPDKDEKMME
+546 SFFILPDKDERMME

-590 ELKICRIQ
+590 DLKIKKMRN
-598 PSLIAYQEVKGVK
+598 YK
-611 EVKELRRMSCS
+611 
-622 LIRRKN
+622 
-628 KILK
+628 

>member
-16 TSEDNYLSVKSGRS
+16 TSEENYLSVKAGRS

-41 IPEGFNA
+41 IPEGFYA

-56 TLALKSA
+56 TLALRSA
-63 QKAIANALKN
+63 QKAIANAR
-73 IANGQKAIGNAQK
+73 
-86 NIANE
+86 
-91 QKNIGNAQLELKGKR
+91 LELKGKR
-106 TAFILSSTKGN
+106 TVFILSSTKGN
-117 IEGNISLADS
+117 IEENISLTDS

-132 SQLGIDSKPIVVC
+132 SQLGIDAKPIVVC

-159 RLIDSGL
+159 RLIDSSL
-166 YDTAIVCGCDTP
+166 YDAAIVCGCDTP

-193 PEPCRPFDMERMGL
+193 PEPCHPFDMERMGL

-217 LSKNPLQGN
+217 LSKNPIQGN

-264 KEISSACKQIDLK
+264 KEISSTCKQIDMK
-277 EHLAFINAHGTA
+277 AHLAFINAHGTA

-294 QMESVAIGRAGLSE
+294 QMESVAIGRAGLSD

-374 LSGFGGCNATIWAT
+374 LSGFGGCNATIWAA
-388 KCPERENIALSQK
+388 KYPERENIALSQI
-401 EQQEREFTTTHT
+401 EQQNREFTTTHT

-424 QRKIWEGKEE
+424 QRKLWERKEE

-442 HHSLLTSLYKQM
+442 HHSLLTFLYKQM
-454 IGDYPKFYKMDGLSR
+454 IGNYPKFYKMDGLSR

-479 NAEKEETDE
+479 NAEKGETDK

-495 NHSSSIDSD
+495 NHSSSIASD

-509 SIKDKDNYFPS
+509 SINDKDNYFPS

-531 VTGEIAIRNHFQGET
+531 VTGEIAIRNHFHGET
-546 SFFILPDKDEKMME
+546 SFFILPDKDERMME

-590 ELKICRIQ
+590 DLKIKKMRN
-598 PSLIAYQEVKGVK
+598 YK
-611 EVKELRRMSCS
+611 
-622 LIRRKN
+622 
-628 KILK
+628 

>member
-16 TSEDNYLSVKSGRS
+16 TSEENYLSVKAGRS

-41 IPEGFNA
+41 IPEGFYA

-56 TLALKSA
+56 TLALRSA
-63 QKAIANALKN
+63 QKAIANAR
-73 IANGQKAIGNAQK
+73 
-86 NIANE
+86 
-91 QKNIGNAQLELKGKR
+91 LELKGKR

-117 IEGNISLADS
+117 IEENISLADS

-132 SQLGIDSKPIVVC
+132 SQLGIDAKPIVVC

-159 RLIDSGL
+159 RLIDSDL
-166 YDTAIVCGCDTP
+166 YDAAIVCGCDTP

-217 LSKNPLQGN
+217 LSKNPIQGN

-264 KEISSACKQIDLK
+264 QEISSTCKQIDLK

-294 QMESVAIGRAGLSE
+294 QMESVAIGRAGLSD

-348 SELGVSGK
+348 AELGVSGK

-374 LSGFGGCNATIWAT
+374 LSGFGGCNATIWAA
-388 KCPERENIALSQK
+388 KKPERENIALSQM
-401 EQQEREFTTTHT
+401 EQQNREFTTTHT

-424 QRKIWEGKEE
+424 QRKLWEGKKE
-434 LGEQEGQE
+434 LGEQEGAG

-454 IGDYPKFYKMDGLSR
+454 IGNYPKFYKMDGLSR

-479 NAEKEETDE
+479 NAEKGETDK

-495 NHSSSIDSD
+495 NHSSSIASD

-509 SIKDKDNYFPS
+509 SINDKNNYFPS

-531 VTGEIAIRNHFQGET
+531 VTGEIAIRNHFHGET
-546 SFFILPDKDEKMME
+546 SFFILPDKDERMME

-568 DAQSKSFL
+568 DDQSKSFL

-590 ELKICRIQ
+590 DLKIKKMRN
-598 PSLIAYQEVKGVK
+598 
-611 EVKELRRMSCS
+611 
-622 LIRRKN
+622 N
-628 KILK
+628 K

>member
-16 TSEDNYLSVKSGRS
+16 TSEENYLSVKAGRS

-41 IPEGFNA
+41 IPEGFYA

-56 TLALKSA
+56 TLALRSA
-63 QKAIANALKN
+63 QKAIANA
-73 IANGQKAIGNAQK
+73 QKTM
-86 NIANE
+86 
-91 QKNIGNAQLELKGKR
+91 GNAQLELKGKR

-117 IEGNISLADS
+117 IEENISLADS

-159 RLIDSGL
+159 RLIDSDL
-166 YDTAIVCGCDTP
+166 YDAAIVCGCDTP

-217 LSKNPLQGN
+217 LSKNPIQGN

-264 KEISSACKQIDLK
+264 KEISSTCKQIDMK

-294 QMESVAIGRAGLSE
+294 QMESVAIGRAGLSD

-374 LSGFGGCNATIWAT
+374 LSGFGGCNATIWAA
-388 KCPERENIALSQK
+388 KNPERENIALSQI
-401 EQQEREFTTTHT
+401 EQQNREFTTTHT

-424 QRKIWEGKEE
+424 QQKLWEGKKE
-434 LGEQEGQE
+434 LEEQEGKE

-454 IGDYPKFYKMDGLSR
+454 IGNYPKFYKMDGLSR

-479 NAEKEETDE
+479 NAEKGETDK

-495 NHSSSIDSD
+495 NHSSSIASD

-509 SIKDKDNYFPS
+509 SINDKDNYFPS

-531 VTGEIAIRNHFQGET
+531 VTGEIAIRNHFHGET
-546 SFFILPDKDEKMME
+546 SFFILPDKDKKMME

-598 PSLIAYQEVKGVK
+598 SSLIANPSE
-611 EVKELRRMSCS
+611 RRYSDG
-622 LIRRKN
+622 
-628 KILK
+628 KIKS

>member
-16 TSEDNYLSVKSGRS
+16 TSEENYLSVKAGRS

-41 IPEGFNA
+41 IPEGFYA

-63 QKAIANALKN
+63 QKAIANAR
-73 IANGQKAIGNAQK
+73 
-86 NIANE
+86 
-91 QKNIGNAQLELKGKR
+91 LELKGKR

-117 IEGNISLADS
+117 IEENISLADS

-132 SQLGIDSKPIVVC
+132 SQLGIDSQPIVVC

-159 RLIDSGL
+159 RLIDSDL
-166 YDTAIVCGCDTP
+166 YDAAIVCGCDTP

-217 LSKNPLQGN
+217 LSKNPIQGN
-226 SWRMG
+226 FWRMG

-264 KEISSACKQIDLK
+264 KEISSACKQIDMK

-294 QMESVAIGRAGLSE
+294 QMESVAIGRAGLSD

-374 LSGFGGCNATIWAT
+374 LSGFGGCNATIWAA
-388 KCPERENIALSQK
+388 KSPKSEMIALSQK
-401 EQQEREFTTTHT
+401 EQQKCEFTTTHA
-413 IRITPEEVILD
+413 IRITPEEVVLD
-424 QRKIWEGKEE
+424 HQKLWEGNQNANEK
-434 LGEQEGQE
+434 LGEQEGKE

-454 IGDYPKFYKMDGLSR
+454 IGNYPKFYKMDGLSR

-479 NAEKEETDE
+479 NAEKGETDVERREEEGKRLLE

-495 NHSSSIDSD
+495 NHSSSIASD

-509 SIKDKDNYFPS
+509 SINDKDNYFPS

-531 VTGEIAIRNHFQGET
+531 VTGEIAIRNHFHGET
-546 SFFILPDKDEKMME
+546 SFFILPDKDERMME

-568 DAQSKSFL
+568 DTQSKSFL

-590 ELKICRIQ
+590 DLKIKKMRNYKLQ
-598 PSLIAYQEVKGVK
+598 M
-611 EVKELRRMSCS
+611 R
-622 LIRRKN
+622 N
-628 KILK
+628 KILKSYK

>member
-16 TSEDNYLSVKSGRS
+16 TSEENYLSVKAGRS
-30 GIRAYEPGTCN
+30 GIRTYEPGTCN
-41 IPEGFNA
+41 IPEGFYA

-56 TLALKSA
+56 TLALRSA
-63 QKAIANALKN
+63 QKAIANA
-73 IANGQKAIGNAQK
+73 QKTMGNAL
-86 NIANE
+86 
-91 QKNIGNAQLELKGKR
+91 LELKGKR

-117 IEGNISLADS
+117 IEENISLADS

-132 SQLGIDSKPIVVC
+132 SQLGIDAKPIVVC

-166 YDTAIVCGCDTP
+166 YDAAIVCGCDTP

-217 LSKNPLQGN
+217 LSKNPIQGN

-231 DGFIR
+231 DGVIR

-264 KEISSACKQIDLK
+264 KEISSTCKQIDMK

-294 QMESVAIGRAGLSE
+294 QMESVAIGRAGLSD

-374 LSGFGGCNATIWAT
+374 LSGFGGCNATIWAA
-388 KCPERENIALSQK
+388 KSPESEMIALSQK
-401 EQQEREFTTTHT
+401 EQQECEFTTTHA
-413 IRITPEEVILD
+413 IRITPEEVVLD
-424 QRKIWEGKEE
+424 HQKLWEGNQNANEKLE
-434 LGEQEGQE
+434 EQEGAG

-454 IGDYPKFYKMDGLSR
+454 IGNYPKFYKMDGLSR

-479 NAEKEETDE
+479 NAEKGDTDVERREEEGERLLE

-495 NHSSSIDSD
+495 NHSSSIASD

-509 SIKDKDNYFPS
+509 SINDKDNYFPS

-531 VTGEIAIRNHFQGET
+531 VTGEIAIRNHFHGET
-546 SFFILPDKDEKMME
+546 SFFILPDKDERMME

-568 DAQSKSFL
+568 DDQSKSFL

-590 ELKICRIQ
+590 DLKIKKMRN
-598 PSLIAYQEVKGVK
+598 YK
-611 EVKELRRMSCS
+611 
-622 LIRRKN
+622 
-628 KILK
+628 

>member
-16 TSEDNYLSVKSGRS
+16 TSEGNYLSVKAGRS

-41 IPEGFNA
+41 IPEGFYA

-56 TLALKSA
+56 TLALRSA
-63 QKAIANALKN
+63 QKAIA
-73 IANGQKAIGNAQK
+73 
-86 NIANE
+86 
-91 QKNIGNAQLELKGKR
+91 NAQLELKGKR

-117 IEGNISLADS
+117 IEENISLADS

-132 SQLGIDSKPIVVC
+132 NQLGIDSKPIIVC

-159 RLIDSGL
+159 RLIDSDL
-166 YDTAIVCGCDTP
+166 YDAAIVCGCDTP

-217 LSKNPLQGN
+217 LSKNPIQGN

-264 KEISSACKQIDLK
+264 KEISSTCKQIDMK
-277 EHLAFINAHGTA
+277 AHLAFINAHGTA

-294 QMESVAIGRAGLSE
+294 QMESVAIGRAGLSD

-374 LSGFGGCNATIWAT
+374 LSGFGGCNATIWAA
-388 KCPERENIALSQK
+388 KSPEREYIDLSQK
-401 EQQEREFTTTHT
+401 EQQKREFTTTHA
-413 IRITPEEVILD
+413 IRITPEEVVLD
-424 QRKIWEGKEE
+424 HQKLWEGNQNANEKLE
-434 LGEQEGQE
+434 EQEGAG
-442 HHSLLTSLYKQM
+442 HHSLLTTLYKQM
-454 IGDYPKFYKMDGLSR
+454 IGNYPKFYKMDGLSR

-479 NAEKEETDE
+479 NAEKGETDK

-495 NHSSSIDSD
+495 NHSSSIASD

-509 SIKDKDNYFPS
+509 SINDKNNYFPS

-531 VTGEIAIRNHFQGET
+531 VTGEIAIRNHFHGET
-546 SFFILPDKDEKMME
+546 SFFILPDKDERMME

-590 ELKICRIQ
+590 DLKIKKMRN
-598 PSLIAYQEVKGVK
+598 YK
-611 EVKELRRMSCS
+611 
-622 LIRRKN
+622 
-628 KILK
+628 

>member
-16 TSEDNYLSVKSGRS
+16 TSEENYLSVKAGRS

-41 IPEGFNA
+41 IPEGFYA

-63 QKAIANALKN
+63 QKAIANAQKTMG
-73 IANGQKAIGNAQK
+73 NG
-86 NIANE
+86 
-91 QKNIGNAQLELKGKR
+91 QLELKGKR

-117 IEGNISLADS
+117 IEENISLADS

-132 SQLGIDSKPIVVC
+132 SQLGIDSQPIVVC

-166 YDTAIVCGCDTP
+166 YDAAIVCGCDTP

-217 LSKNPLQGN
+217 LSKNPILGN

-256 QRTLESFT
+256 QRTLESYT
-264 KEISSACKQIDLK
+264 KEISSTCKQIDMK

-294 QMESVAIGRAGLSE
+294 QMESVAIGRAGLSD

-335 AIDDDTILGTRGF
+335 AIDDDTVLETRGF

-356 MNICAENRPTDK
+356 MNICAENRQTDK

-374 LSGFGGCNATIWAT
+374 LSGFGGCNATIWAA
-388 KCPERENIALSQK
+388 KNPERENIALSK
-401 EQQEREFTTTHT
+401 IEQQNREFTTTHT

-424 QRKIWEGKEE
+424 QRKLWEGKKE
-434 LGEQEGQE
+434 LEEQEGQE

-454 IGDYPKFYKMDGLSR
+454 IGNYPKFYKMDGLSR

-479 NAEKEETDE
+479 NAEKGETDK

-495 NHSSSIDSD
+495 NHSSSIASD

-509 SIKDKDNYFPS
+509 SINDKDNYFPS

-531 VTGEIAIRNHFQGET
+531 VTGEIAIRNHFHGET
-546 SFFILPDKDEKMME
+546 SFFILPDKDERMME

-590 ELKICRIQ
+590 DLKIKKMRN
-598 PSLIAYQEVKGVK
+598 YK
-611 EVKELRRMSCS
+611 
-622 LIRRKN
+622 
-628 KILK
+628 

>member
-16 TSEDNYLSVKSGRS
+16 TSEGNYLSVKAGRS

-41 IPEGFNA
+41 IPEGFYA

-56 TLALKSA
+56 TLALRSA
-63 QKAIANALKN
+63 QKAIA
-73 IANGQKAIGNAQK
+73 
-86 NIANE
+86 
-91 QKNIGNAQLELKGKR
+91 NAQLELKGKR

-117 IEGNISLADS
+117 IEENISLADS

-132 SQLGIDSKPIVVC
+132 NQLGIDAKPIVVC

-166 YDTAIVCGCDTP
+166 YDAAIVCGCDTP

-217 LSKNPLQGN
+217 LSKNPIQGN

-256 QRTLESFT
+256 QRTLDSYTRENAASCEQT
-264 KEISSACKQIDLK
+264 DLK
-277 EHLAFINAHGTA
+277 AHLAFINAHGTA

-294 QMESVAIGRAGLSE
+294 QMESVAIGRAGLSD

-374 LSGFGGCNATIWAT
+374 LSGFGGCNATIWAA
-388 KCPERENIALSQK
+388 KNPERENIALSQK
-401 EQQEREFTTTHT
+401 EQQKREFTTTHT

-424 QRKIWEGKEE
+424 QRKLWEGKKE
-434 LGEQEGQE
+434 LGEQDGKE
-442 HHSLLTSLYKQM
+442 HHSLLTFLYKQM
-454 IGDYPKFYKMDGLSR
+454 IGNYPKFYKMDGLSR

-479 NAEKEETDE
+479 NAEKGETDK

-495 NHSSSIDSD
+495 NHSSSIASD

-509 SIKDKDNYFPS
+509 SINDKDNYFPS

-531 VTGEIAIRNHFQGET
+531 VTGEIAIRNHFHGET
-546 SFFILPDKDEKMME
+546 SFFILPNKDERMME
-560 EILQASCR
+560 EILQVSWR

-590 ELKICRIQ
+590 DLKIKKMRN
-598 PSLIAYQEVKGVK
+598 YK
-611 EVKELRRMSCS
+611 
-622 LIRRKN
+622 
-628 KILK
+628 

>member
-16 TSEDNYLSVKSGRS
+16 TSEENYLSVKAGRS

-41 IPEGFNA
+41 IPEEFYA

-56 TLALKSA
+56 TLALRSA
-63 QKAIANALKN
+63 QKAIANA
-73 IANGQKAIGNAQK
+73 
-86 NIANE
+86 
-91 QKNIGNAQLELKGKR
+91 QLELQGKR

-117 IEGNISLADS
+117 IEENISLADS

-166 YDTAIVCGCDTP
+166 YDAAIVCGCDTP

-217 LSKNPLQGN
+217 LSKNPIQGN

-264 KEISSACKQIDLK
+264 KEISSTCKQIDMK
-277 EHLAFINAHGTA
+277 AHLAFINAHGTA

-294 QMESVAIGRAGLSE
+294 QMESVAIGRAGLSD

-374 LSGFGGCNATIWAT
+374 LSGFGGCNATIWAA
-388 KCPERENIALSQK
+388 KSPESEMIALSQK
-401 EQQEREFTTTHT
+401 EQQECEFTTTHA
-413 IRITPEEVILD
+413 IRITPEEVVLD
-424 QRKIWEGKEE
+424 HQKLWEGKKE

-442 HHSLLTSLYKQM
+442 HHSLLTTLYKQM
-454 IGDYPKFYKMDGLSR
+454 IGNYPKFYKMDGLSR

-479 NAEKEETDE
+479 NAEKGETDE

-495 NHSSSIDSD
+495 NHSSSIASD

-509 SIKDKDNYFPS
+509 SINDKDNYFPS

-531 VTGEIAIRNHFQGET
+531 VTGEIAIRNHFHGET
-546 SFFILPDKDEKMME
+546 SFFILPDKDERMME

-568 DAQSKSFL
+568 DDQSKSFL

-590 ELKICRIQ
+590 DLKIKKMRN
-598 PSLIAYQEVKGVK
+598 YK
-611 EVKELRRMSCS
+611 
-622 LIRRKN
+622 
-628 KILK
+628 

>member
-16 TSEDNYLSVKSGRS
+16 TSEENYLSVKAGRS
-30 GIRAYEPGTCN
+30 DIRAYEPGTCN
-41 IPEGFNA
+41 IPEGFYA

-63 QKAIANALKN
+63 QKAIANAR
-73 IANGQKAIGNAQK
+73 
-86 NIANE
+86 
-91 QKNIGNAQLELKGKR
+91 LELKGKR

-117 IEGNISLADS
+117 IEENISLADS

-132 SQLGIDSKPIVVC
+132 TQLGLDAKPIVVC

-166 YDTAIVCGCDTP
+166 YDAAIVCGCDTP

-217 LSKNPLQGN
+217 LSKNSIQGN

-264 KEISSACKQIDLK
+264 KEISSTCKQIDLK

-294 QMESVAIGRAGLSE
+294 QMESVAIGRAGLSD

-374 LSGFGGCNATIWAT
+374 LSGFGGCNATIWAA
-388 KCPERENIALSQK
+388 KSPESEMIALSQK
-401 EQQEREFTTTHT
+401 EQQECEFTTTHA

-424 QRKIWEGKEE
+424 QRKLWERKEE

-442 HHSLLTSLYKQM
+442 HHSLLTFLYKQM
-454 IGDYPKFYKMDGLSR
+454 IGNYPKFYKMDGLSR

-479 NAEKEETDE
+479 NAEKGDTDVERREEEGERLLE

-495 NHSSSIDSD
+495 NHSSSIASD

-509 SIKDKDNYFPS
+509 SINDKDNYFPS

-531 VTGEIAIRNHFQGET
+531 VTGEIAIRNHFHGET
-546 SFFILPDKDEKMME
+546 SFFILPDKDERMME

-568 DAQSKSFL
+568 DDQSKSFL

-590 ELKICRIQ
+590 DLKIEKMRN
-598 PSLIAYQEVKGVK
+598 YK
-611 EVKELRRMSCS
+611 
-622 LIRRKN
+622 
-628 KILK
+628 

>member
-16 TSEDNYLSVKSGRS
+16 TSEENYLSVKAGRS

-41 IPEGFNA
+41 IPEGFYA

-63 QKAIANALKN
+63 QKAIANA
-73 IANGQKAIGNAQK
+73 QKTM
-86 NIANE
+86 
-91 QKNIGNAQLELKGKR
+91 GNAQLELKGKR

-117 IEGNISLADS
+117 IEENISLADS
-127 AQRIA
+127 AQKIA
-132 SQLGIDSKPIVVC
+132 SQLGIDAKPIVVC

-159 RLIDSGL
+159 RLIDSDL
-166 YDTAIVCGCDTP
+166 YDAAIVCGCDTP

-217 LSKNPLQGN
+217 LSKNPIQGN

-264 KEISSACKQIDLK
+264 KEISSACKQIDMK

-294 QMESVAIGRAGLSE
+294 QMESVAIGRAGLSD

-374 LSGFGGCNATIWAT
+374 LSGFGGCNATIWAA
-388 KCPERENIALSQK
+388 KSPKSEMIALSQK
-401 EQQEREFTTTHT
+401 EQQECEFTTTHA
-413 IRITPEEVILD
+413 IRITPEEVVLD
-424 QRKIWEGKEE
+424 HQKLWEGNQNANEKLE
-434 LGEQEGQE
+434 EQEGAG

-454 IGDYPKFYKMDGLSR
+454 IGNYPKFYKMDGLSR

-479 NAEKEETDE
+479 NAEKGDTDVERREEEGERLLE

-495 NHSSSIDSD
+495 NHSSSIASD

-509 SIKDKDNYFPS
+509 SINDKDNYFPS

-531 VTGEIAIRNHFQGET
+531 VTGEIAIRNHFHGET
-546 SFFILPDKDEKMME
+546 SFFILPDKDERLME

-590 ELKICRIQ
+590 DLKIKKMRN
-598 PSLIAYQEVKGVK
+598 YK
-611 EVKELRRMSCS
+611 
-622 LIRRKN
+622 
-628 KILK
+628 

>member
-16 TSEDNYLSVKSGRS
+16 TSEENYLSVKAGRS

-41 IPEGFNA
+41 IPEGFYA

-63 QKAIANALKN
+63 QKAIANAR
-73 IANGQKAIGNAQK
+73 
-86 NIANE
+86 
-91 QKNIGNAQLELKGKR
+91 LELKGKR

-117 IEGNISLADS
+117 IEENISLADS

-132 SQLGIDSKPIVVC
+132 SQLGIDAKPIVVC

-159 RLIDSGL
+159 RLIDSDL
-166 YDTAIVCGCDTP
+166 YDAAIVCGCDTP

-217 LSKNPLQGN
+217 LSKNPIQGN

-264 KEISSACKQIDLK
+264 KEISSTCKQIDLK

-294 QMESVAIGRAGLSE
+294 QMESVAIGRAGLSD

-374 LSGFGGCNATIWAT
+374 LSGFGGCNATIWAA
-388 KCPERENIALSQK
+388 KNPERENIALSQK
-401 EQQEREFTTTHT
+401 EQQECEFTTTHT

-424 QRKIWEGKEE
+424 QRKLWEGKKE

-442 HHSLLTSLYKQM
+442 HHSLLTTLYKQM
-454 IGDYPKFYKMDGLSR
+454 IGNYPKFYKMDGLSR

-479 NAEKEETDE
+479 NAEKGDTDVERREEEGERLLE

-495 NHSSSIDSD
+495 NHSSSIASD

-509 SIKDKDNYFPS
+509 SINDKNNYFPS

-531 VTGEIAIRNHFQGET
+531 VTGEIAIRNHFHGET
-546 SFFILPDKDEKMME
+546 SFFILPDKDERMME

-568 DAQSKSFL
+568 DDQSKSFL

-590 ELKICRIQ
+590 DLKIKKMRN
-598 PSLIAYQEVKGVK
+598 YK
-611 EVKELRRMSCS
+611 
-622 LIRRKN
+622 
-628 KILK
+628 

>member
-16 TSEDNYLSVKSGRS
+16 TSEENYLSVKSGRS

-63 QKAIANALKN
+63 QKAI
-73 IANGQKAIGNAQK
+73 
-86 NIANE
+86 
-91 QKNIGNAQLELKGKR
+91 GNAQLELKGKR

-117 IEGNISLADS
+117 IEENISLADS

-166 YDTAIVCGCDTP
+166 YDAAIVCGCDTP

-217 LSKNPLQGN
+217 LSKNPIQGN

-256 QRTLESFT
+256 QRTLESFR
-264 KEISSACKQIDLK
+264 KEVSSACEQIDLK
-277 EHLAFINAHGTA
+277 AHLAFINAHGTA

-294 QMESVAIGRAGLSE
+294 QMESVAIGRAGLSD

-374 LSGFGGCNATIWAT
+374 LSGFGGCNATIWAA
-388 KCPERENIALSQK
+388 KSPEKENIALSQI

-424 QRKIWEGKEE
+424 QRKIWERKEE
-434 LGEQEGQE
+434 LGEQEGLE

-479 NAEKEETDE
+479 NAEKEETE
-488 ERAIIFF
+488 EEKAIIFF
-495 NHSSSIDSD
+495 NHSSSIASD

-546 SFFILPDKDEKMME
+546 SFFILPDKDERLME

-590 ELKICRIQ
+590 ELKIKKMRN
-598 PSLIAYQEVKGVK
+598 YK
-611 EVKELRRMSCS
+611 
-622 LIRRKN
+622 
-628 KILK
+628 

>member
-16 TSEDNYLSVKSGRS
+16 TSEENYLSVKAGRS

-41 IPEGFNA
+41 IPEEFYA

-56 TLALKSA
+56 TLALRSA
-63 QKAIANALKN
+63 QKAIA
-73 IANGQKAIGNAQK
+73 
-86 NIANE
+86 
-91 QKNIGNAQLELKGKR
+91 NAQLELKGKR

-117 IEGNISLADS
+117 IEENISLADS

-132 SQLGIDSKPIVVC
+132 SQLGIDAKPIVVC

-166 YDTAIVCGCDTP
+166 YDSAIVCGCDTP

-217 LSKNPLQGN
+217 LSKNPIQGN

-264 KEISSACKQIDLK
+264 KEISSTCKQIDLK

-294 QMESVAIGRAGLSE
+294 QMESVAIGRAGLSD

-374 LSGFGGCNATIWAT
+374 LSGFGGCNATIWAA
-388 KCPERENIALSQK
+388 KNPERENIALSQK
-401 EQQEREFTTTHT
+401 EQQNREFTTSHT

-424 QRKIWEGKEE
+424 QQKLWEGNQNANEK
-434 LGEQEGQE
+434 LDEQEGAG
-442 HHSLLTSLYKQM
+442 HHSLLTSLYRQM
-454 IGDYPKFYKMDGLSR
+454 IGNYPKFYKMDGLSR

-479 NAEKEETDE
+479 NAEKGDTDVERREEEGERLLE

-495 NHSSSIDSD
+495 NHSSSIASD

-509 SIKDKDNYFPS
+509 SINDKNNYFPS

-531 VTGEIAIRNHFQGET
+531 VTGEIAIRNHFHGET
-546 SFFILPDKDEKMME
+546 SFFILPDKDERMME

-568 DAQSKSFL
+568 DDQSKSFL

-590 ELKICRIQ
+590 DLKIKKMRN
-598 PSLIAYQEVKGVK
+598 YK
-611 EVKELRRMSCS
+611 
-622 LIRRKN
+622 
-628 KILK
+628 

>member
-16 TSEDNYLSVKSGRS
+16 TSEENYLSVKSGRS

-41 IPEGFNA
+41 IPEGFYA

-63 QKAIANALKN
+63 QKAI
-73 IANGQKAIGNAQK
+73 GNV
-86 NIANE
+86 
-91 QKNIGNAQLELKGKR
+91 QLELKGKR

-117 IEGNISLADS
+117 IEENISLADS

-166 YDTAIVCGCDTP
+166 YDAAIVCGCDTP

-217 LSKNPLQGN
+217 LSKNPIQRN

-256 QRTLESFT
+256 QRTLESYT
-264 KEISSACKQIDLK
+264 KEVSSTCKQIDLK

-294 QMESVAIGRAGLSE
+294 QMESVAIGRAGLSD

-374 LSGFGGCNATIWAT
+374 LSGFGGCNATIWAAKKT
-388 KCPERENIALSQK
+388 ERENIALSQI
-401 EQQEREFTTTHT
+401 EQQNREFTTTHT

-434 LGEQEGQE
+434 LGKQEGQE

-479 NAEKEETDE
+479 NAEKEETE
-488 ERAIIFF
+488 EEKAIIFF
-495 NHSSSIDSD
+495 NHSSSIASD

-531 VTGEIAIRNHFQGET
+531 VTGEIAIRNHFHGET
-546 SFFILPDKDEKMME
+546 SFFILPDKDKKMME

-576 TGWIDYEDERHFEA
+576 TGWIDYKDERHFEA

-598 PSLIAYQEVKGVK
+598 PSLIANPS
-611 EVKELRRMSCS
+611 ELRYSDKS
-622 LIRRKN
+622 
-628 KILK
+628 

>member
-16 TSEDNYLSVKSGRS
+16 TSEENYLSVKAGKS

-41 IPEGFNA
+41 IPEGFYA

-56 TLALKSA
+56 TLTLKSA
-63 QKAIANALKN
+63 QKAIANAR
-73 IANGQKAIGNAQK
+73 
-86 NIANE
+86 
-91 QKNIGNAQLELKGKR
+91 LELKGKR
-106 TAFILSSTKGN
+106 TVFILSSTKGN
-117 IEGNISLADS
+117 IEENISLTDS

-132 SQLGIDSKPIVVC
+132 SQLGIDAKPIVVC

-159 RLIDSGL
+159 RLIDSSL
-166 YDTAIVCGCDTP
+166 YDAAIVCGCDTP

-217 LSKNPLQGN
+217 LSKNPIQGN

-264 KEISSACKQIDLK
+264 KEISSTCKQIDMK

-294 QMESVAIGRAGLSE
+294 QMESVAIGRAGLSD

-374 LSGFGGCNATIWAT
+374 LSGFGGCNATIWAA
-388 KCPERENIALSQK
+388 KSPESEMIALSQK
-401 EQQEREFTTTHT
+401 EQQECEFTTTHA

-424 QRKIWEGKEE
+424 QRKLWERKEE

-442 HHSLLTSLYKQM
+442 HHSLLTTLYKQM
-454 IGDYPKFYKMDGLSR
+454 IGNYPKFYKMDGLSR

-479 NAEKEETDE
+479 NAEKGETDK

-495 NHSSSIDSD
+495 NHSSSIASD

-509 SIKDKDNYFPS
+509 SINDKDNYFPS

-531 VTGEIAIRNHFQGET
+531 VTGEIAIRNHFHGET
-546 SFFILPDKDEKMME
+546 SFFILPDKDERMME

-590 ELKICRIQ
+590 DLKIEKMRN
-598 PSLIAYQEVKGVK
+598 YK
-611 EVKELRRMSCS
+611 
-622 LIRRKN
+622 
-628 KILK
+628 

>member
-16 TSEDNYLSVKSGRS
+16 TSEENYLSVKAGRS

-41 IPEGFNA
+41 IPEGFYA

-63 QKAIANALKN
+63 QKAIANA
-73 IANGQKAIGNAQK
+73 QKTM
-86 NIANE
+86 
-91 QKNIGNAQLELKGKR
+91 GNAQLELKGKR

-117 IEGNISLADS
+117 IEENISLADS

-132 SQLGIDSKPIVVC
+132 SQLGIDAKPIVVC

-159 RLIDSGL
+159 RLIDSDL
-166 YDTAIVCGCDTP
+166 YDAAIVCGCDTP

-217 LSKNPLQGN
+217 LSKNPIQGN

-264 KEISSACKQIDLK
+264 KEISSTCKQIDLK

-294 QMESVAIGRAGLSE
+294 QMESVAIGRARLSD

-348 SELGVSGK
+348 AELGVSGK

-374 LSGFGGCNATIWAT
+374 LSGFGGCNATIWAA
-388 KCPERENIALSQK
+388 KSPERENIALSQM
-401 EQQEREFTTTHT
+401 EQQNREFTTTHT

-424 QRKIWEGKEE
+424 QQKLWEGKKE
-434 LGEQEGQE
+434 LGKQEGQE

-454 IGDYPKFYKMDGLSR
+454 IGNYPKFYKMDGLSR

-479 NAEKEETDE
+479 NAEKGDMDK

-495 NHSSSIDSD
+495 NHSSSIASD

-509 SIKDKDNYFPS
+509 SINDKNNYFPS

-531 VTGEIAIRNHFQGET
+531 VTGEIAIRNHFHGET
-546 SFFILPDKDEKMME
+546 SFFILPDKDERMME

-568 DAQSKSFL
+568 DDQSKSFL

-590 ELKICRIQ
+590 DLKIKKMRN
-598 PSLIAYQEVKGVK
+598 YK
-611 EVKELRRMSCS
+611 
-622 LIRRKN
+622 
-628 KILK
+628 

>member
-16 TSEDNYLSVKSGRS
+16 TSEENYLSVKAGRS

-41 IPEGFNA
+41 IPEGFYA

-56 TLALKSA
+56 TFALKSA
-63 QKAIANALKN
+63 QKAIANA
-73 IANGQKAIGNAQK
+73 QKTIGN
-86 NIANE
+86 
-91 QKNIGNAQLELKGKR
+91 GRLELKGKR

-117 IEGNISLADS
+117 IEENISLADS

-159 RLIDSGL
+159 RLIDSDL
-166 YDTAIVCGCDTP
+166 YDAAIVCGCDTP

-217 LSKNPLQGN
+217 LSKNPIQGN

-264 KEISSACKQIDLK
+264 KEISSTCKQIDLK
-277 EHLAFINAHGTA
+277 AHLAFINAHGTA

-294 QMESVAIGRAGLSE
+294 QMESVAIGRAGLSD

-374 LSGFGGCNATIWAT
+374 LSGFGGCNATIWAA
-388 KCPERENIALSQK
+388 KNPERENIALSQI
-401 EQQEREFTTTHT
+401 EQQNREFTTTHA
-413 IRITPEEVILD
+413 IRITPEEVVLD
-424 QRKIWEGKEE
+424 HQKLWEGKKE
-434 LGEQEGQE
+434 LGEQEGAG
-442 HHSLLTSLYKQM
+442 HHSLLTSLYRQM
-454 IGDYPKFYKMDGLSR
+454 IGNYPKFYKMDGLSR

-479 NAEKEETDE
+479 NAEKGDTDVERREEEGERLLE
-488 ERAIIFF
+488 ERAISFF
-495 NHSSSIDSD
+495 NHSSSIASD

-509 SIKDKDNYFPS
+509 SINDKDNYFPS

-531 VTGEIAIRNHFQGET
+531 VTGEIAIRNHFHGET
-546 SFFILPDKDEKMME
+546 SFFILPDKDERIME

-568 DAQSKSFL
+568 DDQSKSFL

-590 ELKICRIQ
+590 DLKIKKMRN
-598 PSLIAYQEVKGVK
+598 YK
-611 EVKELRRMSCS
+611 
-622 LIRRKN
+622 
-628 KILK
+628 

>member
-16 TSEDNYLSVKSGRS
+16 TSEENYLSVKAGRS

-41 IPEGFNA
+41 IPEGFYA

-56 TLALKSA
+56 TLAIKSA
-63 QKAIANALKN
+63 QKAIANAQKN
-73 IANGQKAIGNAQK
+73 IKNAQK
-86 NIANE
+86 DIGNK
-91 QKNIGNAQLELKGKR
+91 QKAIGNAQLELKGKR

-117 IEGNISLADS
+117 IEENISLADS

-132 SQLGIDSKPIVVC
+132 SQLGIDSQPIVVC

-166 YDTAIVCGCDTP
+166 YDAAIVCGCDTP

-217 LSKNPLQGN
+217 LSKNPIQGN

-264 KEISSACKQIDLK
+264 KEISSACKQIDMK

-294 QMESVAIGRAGLSE
+294 QMESVAIGRAGLSD

-374 LSGFGGCNATIWAT
+374 LSGFGGCNATIWAA
-388 KCPERENIALSQK
+388 KSPESEMIALSQK
-401 EQQEREFTTTHT
+401 EQQECEFTTTHA
-413 IRITPEEVILD
+413 IRITPEEVVLD
-424 QRKIWEGKEE
+424 HQKLWEGNQNANEK
-434 LGEQEGQE
+434 LDEQEGAG
-442 HHSLLTSLYKQM
+442 HHSLLTSLYRQM
-454 IGDYPKFYKMDGLSR
+454 IGNYPKFYKMDGLSR

-479 NAEKEETDE
+479 NAEKGDTDVERREEEGERLLE

-495 NHSSSIDSD
+495 NHSSSIASD

-509 SIKDKDNYFPS
+509 SINEKDNYFPS

-531 VTGEIAIRNHFQGET
+531 VTGEIAIRNHFHGET
-546 SFFILPDKDEKMME
+546 SFFILPDKDERLME

-590 ELKICRIQ
+590 DLKIKKMRN
-598 PSLIAYQEVKGVK
+598 YK
-611 EVKELRRMSCS
+611 
-622 LIRRKN
+622 
-628 KILK
+628 